1 MPASLS
7 LPSGQ
12 PSEYLQAL
20 LDSVRPFLRDELE
33 SVDKNLPALIAVLRS
48 AGAGECSHKHGSFLE
63 HLVDINRILKIWKAP
78 DSVCLCGL
86 FHSAYSNAYVNLA
99 IFDASTGRDVVR
111 GHVGEAAERLIYLF
125 CVVPRQTMIHDNLL
139 FKYSDSEL
147 IEHLKLSEISLKNAK
162 EKGLFDGEEVWR
174 KKLRVL
180 LPENGIVVKNI
191 KTGEDVLVTRRVMAV
206 FLLMSMAD
214 YSDQF
219 FGYQDLLFD
228 NFDGRFRFVGNNYA
242 ALWPGDGK
250 PGLWMNSISKMGAVY
265 TLILRDES
273 IILEERKRVGGA
285 EDRDE
290 DIELVV
296 PPVFDKCTR
305 VLDAKEQV
313 EARDLYWEAICDGSK
328 SGMERA
334 EELLVGCIEKNPFVG
349 EPHVVLAQ
357 VYLNRERFEEAEKEA
372 ERGLTLM
379 LEWGSPWDKRMSWQ
393 GWIAWARVLLHKAK
407 DKSWPQTAWGV
418 LSLGLVR

>member
-1 MPASLS
+1 MPSS
-7 LPSGQ
+7 QSQ
-12 PSEYLQAL
+12 YLESL
-20 LDSVRPFLRDELE
+20 LDTVRPFLRGELE
-33 SVDKNLPALIAVLRS
+33 SVDKNLPSLIAVLRS

-63 HLVDINRILKIWKAP
+63 HLVDIYRILKIWKAP
-78 DSVCLCGL
+78 NSVCLCGL

-111 GHVGEAAERLIYLF
+111 GHVGDVAERLIYLF

-147 IEHLKLSEISLKNAK
+147 VEHLELSDISLKNAR
-162 EKGLFDGEEVWR
+162 ENGIFDRNEPWR
-174 KKLRVL
+174 KKLRAL

-191 KTGEDVLVTRRVMAV
+191 KSGEDVLVTRKVMGV

-228 NFDGRFRFVGNNYA
+228 NFDGKFKFLGDNYA
-242 ALWPGDGK
+242 TLWPGDGK

-265 TLILRDES
+265 AQILRDEA
-273 IILEERKRVGGA
+273 IIKEEKKRVHGA
-285 EDRDE
+285 KVEEDIDE
-290 DIELVV
+290 DLELVV
-296 PPVFDKCTR
+296 PPVFENCTK
-305 VLDAKEQV
+305 VLDPREQV
-313 EARDLYWEAICDGSK
+313 EARDLYWEAVCDGS
-328 SGMERA
+328 ERA
-334 EELLVGCIEKNPFVG
+334 EELLVRCCEKNPFVG

-357 VYLNRERFEEAEKEA
+357 VYLNKGRFEEAEKEA
-372 ERGLTLM
+372 ETGVVLM
-379 LEWGSPWDKRMSWQ
+379 LEWGSPWDKRMSWE
-393 GWIAWARVLLHKAK
+393 GWVAWARVLLLKAK
-407 DKSWPQTAWGV
+407 DKSWPRSAWGV